1 MEKIDEHIESLII
14 GYLEHRLTEEESV
27 VFYQWLKEN
36 EENEKFFLSL
46 KAIDNLKQSSVNF
59 DPDTGFELLRD
70 KIQTQ
75 KKLKRKRVSLS
86 YWSIA
91 AVIAVL
97 AFSVGYVFKSGLFS
111 SVPTSVC
118 EFVTDNASGSLNLP
132 DGTTIWMAPYTKVR
146 YMTDYG
152 QKERYVELEGEAFFD
167 VAKNKEIPFVVN
179 VSEQQ
184 IRVKGTKFNVTSYSR
199 DSEIVTTLMEGC
211 IEFYANNKIIELN
224 PGEQIRYDSKNKSL
238 RVLEVD
244 DVKTEIDWLDDRY
257 EFDGVTF
264 ENILERMKNVY
275 NVTFVCSNQKI
286 MQTSYRVTFYQGES
300 LSEFLQ
306 IVNNMTGLS
315 ASVKADTVQLK

>member
-1 MEKIDEHIESLII
+1 
-14 GYLEHRLTEEESV
+14 
-27 VFYQWLKEN
+27 
-36 EENEKFFLSL
+36 
-46 KAIDNLKQSSVNF
+46 
-59 DPDTGFELLRD
+59 
-70 KIQTQ
+70 
-75 KKLKRKRVSLS
+75 
-86 YWSIA
+86 
-91 AVIAVL
+91 
-97 AFSVGYVFKSGLFS
+97 
-111 SVPTSVC
+111 
-118 EFVTDNASGSLNLP
+118 
-132 DGTTIWMAPYTKVR
+132 
-146 YMTDYG
+146 MTDYG

-184 IRVKGTKFNVTSYSR
+184 IRVKGTKFNVMSYSR

-244 DVKTEIDWLDDRY
+244 DIKTEIDWLDDRY